1 MTLFPFVATTPAER
15 SGTEAGTRAR
25 RTVAPG
31 PWTVASALYAAV
43 LVGWVS
49 SGWGVHS
56 EVGEF
61 ILNLAFQPLNLA
73 ATWVFWRASRRA
85 APGTRLRLSL
95 GLFAACY
102 ASICVGN
109 TAWFVWDSLLRVD
122 PTFTWPNVPYLVSYA
137 VGIAGLIA
145 LPLEQRNRIE
155 PWRFVLDALLTVIGG
170 GAVIWFIVIRPL
182 TAVDLPPMHR
192 AILLAFPFGAL
203 AYFVGLLTVP
213 LRRPAGVNLHALRL
227 FVIGEGASLLTDL
240 FYQTVYRDPS
250 SAGLQWTYVFYA
262 VSYTF
267 VVWSGEVF
275 SRGPGPTPAPAK
287 PDLTYSWSPLPW
299 LAAGAVYVLLLWN
312 AIVSWRSSSLS
323 ALAVVA
329 IVLTALLS
337 LREAATVRQNVRLLR
352 ARVVRESESR
362 FESLVRHSTDPL
374 LILDQDLVMRFASP
388 AVGRVAGRTAESL
401 VGSEFLDL
409 LHPDD
414 ALHARGLFQ
423 EAIPSLGVVRS
434 ARWRIAHQGGGWRHL
449 EVVVTN
455 LLADQSVHG
464 LVLTAHD
471 VTERDSLEEQLRHAQ
486 KMEAIGQL
494 AGGIAHD
501 FNNLL
506 TTILGTTELALE
518 RLPAKAALRSEIEEI
533 RTAGRRAA
541 TLTGQLL
548 AFSRKHVIEAKVVE
562 VAEVVASTHRL
573 LQRLIGEHI
582 NLAVHIEHD
591 IGCVRGDV
599 AQIEQ
604 ALVNL
609 IVNAR
614 DAIPETGTVTLE
626 ALSIDLPAHPP
637 DRQLAALPPGPYV
650 ALRVT
655 DTGTGM
661 DAATQARIFEPFF
674 TTKGLGRGTGLGL
687 ATVYGTVQRHG
698 GAISV
703 RSAPGEGSQ
712 FTIYLPRVD
721 RPAGAATGEAGIQ
734 AGYGRETI
742 LVVEDEVA
750 VRRTTSRGL
759 RSRGYTVLEAADGE
773 TAVELAENH
782 PGIIEL
788 VVMDVI
794 LPGRSGPQVV
804 ADLHRIRPGMRV
816 LYASGYTGRELTPH
830 GLLAPDVAFLQ
841 KPYSIAE
848 LTRRVREVLTADAIA
863 AQRPPA

>member
-1 MTLFPFVATTPAER
+1 MTLIPFAATTPAER
-15 SGTEAGTRAR
+15 AGSESGAQTRGP
-25 RTVAPG
+25 VAPG
-31 PWTVASALYAAV
+31 PWTLASATYAAV
-43 LVGWVS
+43 LVGWMA
-49 SGWGVHS
+49 SGWGVS
-56 EVGEF
+56 TDVGKF

-73 ATWVFWRASRRA
+73 ATGVFWRASRRA
-85 APGTRLRLSL
+85 PSGSRLRLSL
-95 GLFAACY
+95 TLFTACY
-102 ASICVGN
+102 AGIFAGN
-109 TAWFVWDSLLRVD
+109 TAWFVWDSLLGLD
-122 PTFTWPNVPYLVSYA
+122 PTFSWANLPYLFSYV

-145 LPLEQRNRIE
+145 LPLEQRSRFA
-155 PWRFVLDALLTVIGG
+155 PWRFALDALLTVLGG
-170 GAVIWFIVIRPL
+170 GAVIWFVVIRPL
-182 TAVDLPPMHR
+182 TSVDLPPLHR

-203 AYFVGLLTVP
+203 TYFVGLLTVP

-240 FYQTVYRDPS
+240 FYQMIYRDPP
-250 SAGLQWTYVFYA
+250 SAGMQWTYVFYA
-262 VSYTF
+262 LSYALL
-267 VVWSGEVF
+267 VWSGEVF
-275 SRGPGPTPAPAK
+275 ARGPGAVARQTKAE
-287 PDLTYSWSPLPW
+287 LVYGWSPLPW
-299 LAAGAVYVLLLWN
+299 LAAGAVYALLLWN
-312 AIVSWRSSSLS
+312 AIVAWHSSLS
-323 ALAVVA
+323 GLAVVA
-329 IVLTALLS
+329 IVITLLLG
-337 LREAATVRQNVRLLR
+337 LREAATVRQNAKLLR
-352 ARVVRESESR
+352 ARVERESESR

-374 LILDQDLVMRFASP
+374 LVLDQGLVMRFASP
-388 AVGRVAGRTAESL
+388 AAGRVAGRTAESL
-401 VGSEFLDL
+401 IGSEFLDL

-414 ALHARGLFQ
+414 ALHAGGLFR
-423 EAIPSLGVVRS
+423 ETIPNVGAVRS
-434 ARWRIAHQGGGWRHL
+434 ARWRIAHQSGGWRHL

-486 KMEAIGQL
+486 KMDAIGQL

-518 RLPAKAALRSEIEEI
+518 RLPARAALRTEIEEI

-548 AFSRKHVIEAKVVE
+548 AFSRKHVIEAKVLE

-582 NLAVHIEHD
+582 NLAVHIEHG

-626 ALSIDLPAHPP
+626 ALSIELPGHPP
-637 DRQLAALPPGPYV
+637 DRQLAGLPPGPYI

-661 DAATQARIFEPFF
+661 DAATQEHIFEPFF

-698 GAISV
+698 GGITV

-712 FTIYLPRVD
+712 FTLYLPRVN
-721 RPAGAATGEAGIQ
+721 RLSGPAMGEPGNQ
-734 AGYGRETI
+734 EGYGKETI

-759 RSRGYTVLEAADGE
+759 RSRGYTVLEAGDGDS
-773 TAVELAENH
+773 AVQLAESH
-782 PGIIEL
+782 PGIIQL
-788 VVMDVI
+788 VLMDVI

-830 GLLAPDVAFLQ
+830 GLLASDVAFLQ

-848 LTRRVREVLTADAIA
+848 LTRRVREVLTEDGLSL
-863 AQRPPA
+863 QRPPA

>member
-1 MTLFPFVATTPAER
+1 
-15 SGTEAGTRAR
+15 
-25 RTVAPG
+25 
-31 PWTVASALYAAV
+31 
-43 LVGWVS
+43 
-49 SGWGVHS
+49 
-56 EVGEF
+56 
-61 ILNLAFQPLNLA
+61 
-73 ATWVFWRASRRA
+73 
-85 APGTRLRLSL
+85 
-95 GLFAACY
+95 
-102 ASICVGN
+102 
-109 TAWFVWDSLLRVD
+109 
-122 PTFTWPNVPYLVSYA
+122 
-137 VGIAGLIA
+137 
-145 LPLEQRNRIE
+145 
-155 PWRFVLDALLTVIGG
+155 
-170 GAVIWFIVIRPL
+170 
-182 TAVDLPPMHR
+182 
-192 AILLAFPFGAL
+192 
-203 AYFVGLLTVP
+203 
-213 LRRPAGVNLHALRL
+213 VNLHALRL

-262 VSYTF
+262 VSYTL

-275 SRGPGPTPAPAK
+275 SRGPGPAPAPAK

>member
-1 MTLFPFVATTPAER
+1 MTLFPYVAPTAAQR
-15 SGTEAGTRAR
+15 SGTEPGTRVR
-25 RTVAPG
+25 SPVLPG
-31 PWTVASALYAAV
+31 AWTFGAAAYAAV
-43 LVGWVS
+43 LVGWLV
-49 SGWGVHS
+49 SGWGVSS
-56 EVGEF
+56 EVGKF

-73 ATWVFWRASRRA
+73 ATIVFWTASRRA
-85 APGTRLRLSL
+85 PPRSRLRLSL
-95 GLFAACY
+95 SFFASCY
-102 ASICVGN
+102 ASICAGN
-109 TAWFVWDSLLRVD
+109 TAWFIWESVLHID
-122 PTFTWPNVPYLVSYA
+122 PTFTWPNVPYLLSYV
-137 VGIAGLIA
+137 VGIAGLLA
-145 LPLEQRNRIE
+145 LPLEQRSRIE
-155 PWRFVLDALLTVIGG
+155 PWRFVLDALLTVLGG
-170 GAVIWFIVIRPL
+170 GAVIWFVVIHPL
-182 TAVDLPPMHR
+182 TSVDLPPLHR
-192 AILLAFPFGAL
+192 AILLAFPIGAL

-240 FYQTVYRDPS
+240 YYQTIYREPS

-262 VSYTF
+262 VSYTL
-267 VVWSGEVF
+267 VVWSGEIF
-275 SRGPGPTPAPAK
+275 ARAPGQTAVPAK
-287 PDLTYSWSPLPW
+287 PDGLYGWSPLPW
-299 LAAGAVYVLLLWN
+299 LAVAAVYGLLLLN
-312 AIVSWRSSSLS
+312 AITFWSSSLS
-323 ALAVVA
+323 GLAVVA
-329 IVLTALLS
+329 IVLTILLS
-337 LREAATVRQNVRLLR
+337 LREAATVRQNVKVLR

-362 FESLVRHSTDPL
+362 FESLVRHSSDPL
-374 LILDQDLVMRFASP
+374 LVLDQDLVMRFASP
-388 AVGRVAGRTAESL
+388 AAGRVAGRTAESL
-401 VGSEFLDL
+401 VGCEFADL

-414 ALHARGLFQ
+414 ALHARTLFR
-423 EAIPSLGVVRS
+423 ETIPNAGAVRS
-434 ARWRIAHQGGGWRHL
+434 ARWRIAYQSGGWRHL

-518 RLPAKAALRSEIEEI
+518 RLPPKAGLRTEIEEI

-548 AFSRKHVIEAKVVE
+548 AFSRKHVIEAKILE

-626 ALSIDLPAHPP
+626 ALSAELPGNPP
-637 DRQLAALPPGPYV
+637 DRQLAALPPGTYA

-661 DAATQARIFEPFF
+661 DTATQERIFEPFF

-698 GAISV
+698 GAITV

-721 RPAGAATGEAGIQ
+721 RLSGAASGEPGNQ
-734 AGYGRETI
+734 AGYGKETI
-742 LVVEDEVA
+742 LVVEDEAA

-773 TAVELAENH
+773 TAIELAESY

-788 VVMDVI
+788 VLMDVI
-794 LPGRSGPQVV
+794 LPGRSGPQIV

-830 GLLAPDVAFLQ
+830 GLLASDVAFLQ

-848 LTRRVREVLTADAIA
+848 LTRRVREVLSTEAVGLH
-863 AQRPPA
+863 RPPV